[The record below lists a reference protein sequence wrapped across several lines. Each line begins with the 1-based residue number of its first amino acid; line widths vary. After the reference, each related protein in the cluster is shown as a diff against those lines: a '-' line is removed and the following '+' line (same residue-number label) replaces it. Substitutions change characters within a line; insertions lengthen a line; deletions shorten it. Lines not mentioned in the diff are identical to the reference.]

1 MRLALRMI
9 LFVTICVLAI
19 SSMGWAEVINFNNLP
34 GDGSTVPNGYD
45 GFNWYNFYDM
55 TMKGILDPSP
65 TLPPDGSPPI
75 GNQKFAFDHAGSASA
90 FSSETG
96 TFSFQSAWF
105 ETMLTTPTTLEV
117 EGVLNGAVV
126 GSKFIVLTSGAPQ
139 LLTFDWS
146 GINEVRFTPIT
157 PAANTLGSG
166 QFLMTNVVINA
177 STPEPSSLLLLGS
190 SLVFAVTKIR
200 KRRSLT

>member
-1 MRLALRMI
+1 MKLALKMI
-9 LFVTICVLAI
+9 LFVTVFVLAI
-19 SSMGWAEVINFNNLP
+19 SSLGWAEVIDFNNLP
-34 GDGSTVPNGYD
+34 GNGSAVPNGYD

-55 TMKGILDPSP
+55 SMNRILDP
-65 TLPPDGSPPI
+65 TATIPPGGSPPM
-75 GNQKFAFDHAGSASA
+75 GNQNFAFDHAGSASA
-90 FSSETG
+90 FSTG
-96 TFSFQSAWF
+96 AGEFSFQSAWF
-105 ETMLTTPTTLEV
+105 ESMRTAPVALEV

-126 GSKFIVLTSGAPQ
+126 GSKIIVLTGGAPQ
-139 LLTFDWS
+139 LQTFDWS
-146 GINEVRFTPIT
+146 GINEVRFIPIA

-177 STPEPSSLLLLGS
+177 STPEPSSILLLGS